1 MARIIDRRKQAM
13 GGGSKRS
20 ISQIKNIAIHYSAT
34 ESGNTAAFENH
45 WRNNNGWNTGGY
57 HEVILTN
64 GDVEINYDPNVISN
78 GVGGQNTRMYNMCY
92 VGKGV
97 PNKAQLKTLT
107 ERANYNRKRFGLS
120 IGAVNGHREY
130 KGQSTSCPAL
140 NMGDFRK
147 ALAAAGSVNKSK
159 ERPITQ
165 AKPAS
170 AKAGAKL
177 KVDGKWGSATT
188 RELQRAL
195 GTTADGV
202 ISSQPRNSV
211 TQALYGGVTFGSKG
225 SPMVRALQRKVGAR
239 VDGKLGAETIRKLQA
254 YLGTVRDGK
263 LSRPSLVVKEMQRRL
278 NNGKF

>member
-64 GDVEINYDPNVISN
+64 GDVELNYDPNVISN

-97 PNKAQLKTLT
+97 PNKAQLKALI

-120 IGAVNGHREY
+120 IGAVNGHRVY
-130 KGQSTSCPAL
+130 KWQS
-140 NMGDFRK
+140 
-147 ALAAAGSVNKSK
+147 
-159 ERPITQ
+159 
-165 AKPAS
+165 
-170 AKAGAKL
+170 
-177 KVDGKWGSATT
+177 
-188 RELQRAL
+188 
-195 GTTADGV
+195 
-202 ISSQPRNSV
+202 
-211 TQALYGGVTFGSKG
+211 
-225 SPMVRALQRKVGAR
+225 
-239 VDGKLGAETIRKLQA
+239 
-254 YLGTVRDGK
+254 
-263 LSRPSLVVKEMQRRL
+263 
-278 NNGKF
+278 